1 MAILTRGFDL
11 KSIPLGVM
19 TNDVACPTLMEGKM
33 KYLTIASLAACALT
47 AAPAIAAGQSEN
59 DEDAAP
65 RCVRLVQ
72 INGYSV
78 IDREH
83 VVFNGGA
90 SRHYLATLRHTCP
103 DLRFGVQLATTF
115 GENATLCPPVVEFIT
130 PENGFRCA
138 IDTVEEVDNID
149 AARALIAERAANEA
163 ESDDQ
168 E

>member
-1 MAILTRGFDL
+1 MKFIQ
-11 KSIPLGVM
+11 LGVM
-19 TNDVACPTLMEGKM
+19 SYRITCPTSKEDKM
-33 KYLTIASLAACALT
+33 KYLIIASLAACAFA
-47 AAPAIAAGQSEN
+47 AAPALAMDHHEN
-59 DEDAAP
+59 GEADTP

-90 SRHYLATLRHTCP
+90 SRHYLATLRHSCP
-103 DLRFGVQLATTF
+103 DLRFGIQLATSF

-130 PENGFRCA
+130 PDNGFRCA
-138 IDTVEEVDNID
+138 IDTVEEVDSVD
-149 AARALIAERAANEA
+149 AARTLIAERAEA
-163 ESDDQ
+163 EDASDDQ